1 MGKKRPKRACK
12 LNWKVVFAWF
22 PFLAFFHT
30 MRRPT
35 LLSPCLKQFSDF
47 VGHSVLY
54 TLVKFY
60 TTTLAL
66 ASLCQHFTFSAVLEG
81 TEYIW
86 YFWQIQTN
94 DIYNQVQFFTFHL
107 NFYDRQIQYQCFTR
121 DKSPLRLLPFRLL
134 LISICQ
140 VFRQRCNIAKR
151 HFFWRFQLLW
161 IPSQNGHRL
170 LHPHYLSQDWLVH
183 LNIKWG

>member
-1 MGKKRPKRACK
+1 MGKKRPKRAYK

-66 ASLCQHFTFSAVLEG
+66 ASLCQHFHFTFSAVLEG

-86 YFWQIQTN
+86 HFCQIQTN
-94 DIYNQVQFFTFHL
+94 DVFMHLFYHQWSSTIFHFPFKFLRQTNPTSVLHKGGFTLQTAPVLSPSDQYLSSVFF
-107 NFYDRQIQYQCFTR
+107 N
-121 DKSPLRLLPFRLL
+121 
-134 LISICQ
+134 ISKC
-140 VFRQRCNIAKR
+140 
-151 HFFWRFQLLW
+151 HFFSLL
-161 IPSQNGHRL
+161 
-170 LHPHYLSQDWLVH
+170 
-183 LNIKWG
+183 